1 MRQEVVGW
9 RDQSDWVD
17 FDVEPTVSSELFQR
31 AQGILSQNKR
41 EQNGRPATQHKYLLK
56 GLLVC
61 ACGRHMHG
69 GYSDKTN
76 DYRCSKDSE
85 TTIDAEKCPHPRLP
99 QRETD
104 ELVWERIRGLILEPQ
119 ELVMGYEKTQ
129 REQEHKNAI
138 LLEQA
143 EGLRTEIH
151 QAKVK
156 LDNLLDLLLAE
167 DIDKETYRRKKGEI
181 ERGITD
187 AKLELTKVEAELQAE
202 KFTDG
207 DKEQLLAFCKRIAQ
221 NLEAATFED
230 KRRLL
235 LMLGVSVKHRPDEN
249 LLVVSG
255 AFPTEEVSI
264 SQNNCAHPPPLPPMP
279 A

>member
-1 MRQEVVGW
+1 
-9 RDQSDWVD
+9 
-17 FDVEPTVSSELFQR
+17 
-31 AQGILSQNKR
+31 
-41 EQNGRPATQHKYLLK
+41 
-56 GLLVC
+56 
-61 ACGRHMHG
+61 MHG

-85 TTIDAEKCPHPRLP
+85 TTIDAEKCPHPRLS

-104 ELVWERIRGLILEPQ
+104 ELVWERIRGLILDPQ

-129 REQEHKNAI
+129 CEQEHKNAI

-143 EGLRTEIH
+143 EGLRIEIH
-151 QAKVK
+151 QAQVK
-156 LDNLLDLLLAE
+156 LDNLLDLFLAE

-181 ERGITD
+181 ERSVTD
-187 AKLELTKVEAELQAE
+187 TRLELTKVEVELQA
-202 KFTDG
+202 KRFTDG
-207 DKEQLLAFCKRIAQ
+207 DKERLLRFCERIAQ
-221 NLEAATFED
+221 NLEAVTFAD

-249 LLVVSG
+249 LLFVSG

-264 SQNNCAHPPPLPPMP
+264 SQDNCARPLPLPP
-279 A
+279 ARA